1 MEQTVTMTLPAPQD
15 SCACA
20 AASPL
25 EMQLDVMDES
35 WGWAISRQEIA
46 LELGP
51 APYTVTLIP
60 QHNHQ
65 D

>member
-1 MEQTVTMTLPAPQD
+1 MMRY
-15 SCACA
+15 A